1 MKGLLLKDF
10 YIIRSIL
17 AILAVVFIVIG
28 ASLSYLA
35 NPWVLTVLA
44 TVMLGMNVTST
55 INVDKSSGCLKTII
69 TTPVSRKSYI
79 SSKYIMYLLLSSVG
93 LVFGVVFGAIANLI
107 IGGGTEMMGL
117 FVSISLTMALL
128 SGSVILPFYIMLDES
143 KSVIG
148 TILAYPVSAGIFIA
162 LILLL
167 GHTISTL
174 VITVFVA
181 LCLFVMSWYLSTRI
195 LAQKDI

>member
-35 NPWVLTVLA
+35 DPWVLTVLA

-79 SSKYIMYLLLSSVG
+79 SSKYIMYLLLSIVG
-93 LVFGVVFGAIANLI
+93 LVFGVVFGAIANLM

-117 FVSISLTMALL
+117 FVSVSLTMALL

>member
-35 NPWVLTVLA
+35 DPWVLTVLA

-79 SSKYIMYLLLSSVG
+79 SSKYIMYLLLSIVG
-93 LVFGVVFGAIANLI
+93 LVFGVVFGAIANLM

-117 FVSISLTMALL
+117 FVSVSLTMALL

-181 LCLFVMSWYLSTRI
+181 LCLFAMSWYLSTRI

>member
-181 LCLFVMSWYLSTRI
+181 LCLFVISWYLSTRI

>member
-174 VITVFVA
+174 VIMVFVA

>member
-181 LCLFVMSWYLSTRI
+181 LCLFAMSWYLSTRI

>member
-79 SSKYIMYLLLSSVG
+79 SSKYIMYLLLSIVG
-93 LVFGVVFGAIANLI
+93 LVFGVVFGAIANLM

-117 FVSISLTMALL
+117 FVSVSLTMALL

-181 LCLFVMSWYLSTRI
+181 LCLFAMSWYLSTRI

>member
-35 NPWVLTVLA
+35 DPWVLTVLA

-79 SSKYIMYLLLSSVG
+79 SSKYIMYLLLSIVG
-93 LVFGVVFGAIANLI
+93 LVFGVVFGAIANLM

-181 LCLFVMSWYLSTRI
+181 MCLFAMSWYLSTRI